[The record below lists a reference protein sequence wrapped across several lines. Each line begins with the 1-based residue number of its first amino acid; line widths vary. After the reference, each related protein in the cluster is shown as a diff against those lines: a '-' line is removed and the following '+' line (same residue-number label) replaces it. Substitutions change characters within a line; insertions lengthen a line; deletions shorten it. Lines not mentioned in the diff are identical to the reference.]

1 MQEGYSAETERNSQ
15 MVNKK
20 RLTEEFLRLA
30 AFDSESFNE
39 GAVADHLAKR
49 LEDLGL
55 KVIRDGVGRR
65 VSGNSGAAGNIYG
78 FLVGNSEGDP
88 VLFSAHMDTVTP
100 GRGKK
105 PVIGTDGKVTSSG
118 DTVLGADDVTGISAI
133 LEMLEVIKEND
144 LQHPDIEVVFFAA
157 EEVYCVGSSGFDY
170 SLIRSRMAYVLD
182 LDGPVGRIA
191 NRAPSIIQFET
202 TVLGKSAHA
211 GFEPEKGVSAI
222 SIAARAIDRLK
233 TGRIDGETTA
243 NIGIINGG
251 TGKNV
256 VPEAVRLEGEVRS
269 LNDARAQEITETI
282 RREFEKAAEEFG
294 GKAVFR
300 ERKMITAYVT
310 DPGSKTVRAYREAIH
325 FLGYGEAELVTTFGG
340 SDNNNLCLHGIEGVV
355 ISNAMN
361 KVHTMDE
368 YFYIDEFVKSAEIVV
383 KLATACKK

>member
-1 MQEGYSAETERNSQ
+1 

-55 KVIRDGVGRR
+55 KVIRDDVGRR
-65 VSGNSGAAGNIYG
+65 VSGNSGAAGNIYS
-78 FLVGNSEGDP
+78 FLAGNAEGDP
-88 VLFSAHMDTVTP
+88 VLFSAHMDTVAP

-144 LQHPDIEVVFFAA
+144 LPHPDIEVVFFAA

-233 TGRIDGETTA
+233 IGRIDGETTA

-269 LNDARAQEITETI
+269 LNDVRAQEITETI

-361 KVHTMDE
+361 KVHTVDE